1 MILVYSIIG
10 EFAAGVVRAAEEA
23 AVGTVAL
30 DEGAAAA
37 RAAAVGYGL
46 LAVVGCAF
54 DACVVL

>member
-1 MILVYSIIG
+1 MLLVYFIIG
-10 EFAAGVVRAAEEA
+10 EFAAGVVGAAVEA
-23 AVGTVAL
+23 AVRAVAL

-37 RAAAVGYGL
+37 GTFAVGDCL